1 MSPKLSSHSLA
12 MLLGWLSVQP
22 RKQTGLIAKT
32 PKGHGMMGLSHT
44 GPMCTGAGVWDLE
57 GHVSQGGGGGGR
69 QKCNPHRRFLQP
81 RTQGSWRW
89 GQQTKGDA
97 SGHRLWHC
105 TLLYLCQVLLVPH
118 PSKAGLGRDWA
129 QISGA
134 LPGSAVNI
142 HEAISLWVPQF
153 PPNKELPF
161 QA

>member
-12 MLLGWLSVQP
+12 MLLGWLSSPAQKANRAYCQNTQRAWHDGAESHRAHVHWGRGLGPGGTHVP
-22 RKQTGLIAKT
+22 R
-32 PKGHGMMGLSHT
+32 
-44 GPMCTGAGVWDLE
+44 
-57 GHVSQGGGGGGR
+57 QGGQ
-69 QKCNPHRRFLQP
+69 QKCNLRRRFP
-81 RTQGSWRW
+81 HSRTQGSWRW

-118 PSKAGLGRDWA
+118 PSKAGLGRLWA
-129 QISGA
+129 QISDA

-142 HEAISLWVPQF
+142 HEAISPWVPQL